1 MSIDTLSKKINDYLQ
16 YKFHEKVMSYNID
29 LSRMSEGT
37 ITFEYILP
45 LDEPI
50 MLNIET
56 LIGIDVYLLKEGWQL
71 VELSYERSSKRLK
84 ISVRQ

>member
-1 MSIDTLSKKINDYLQ
+1 
-16 YKFHEKVMSYNID
+16 MSYNID

>member
-1 MSIDTLSKKINDYLQ
+1 
-16 YKFHEKVMSYNID
+16 MSYNID

-71 VELSYERSSKRLK
+71 VELSYEKSSKRLK

>member
-1 MSIDTLSKKINDYLQ
+1 
-16 YKFHEKVMSYNID
+16 
-29 LSRMSEGT
+29 MSEGT

-71 VELSYERSSKRLK
+71 VELSYEKSSKRLK